1 MACQSEERDVTNPFP
16 ALFQPA
22 AFGPL
27 TLRNR
32 LVMAPMTREFSPGG
46 VPGADVAE
54 YYRRRAEG
62 GVGLIVTEG
71 TLIDHPAANAY
82 SDRVPRFH
90 GNDALNGW
98 KGVVD
103 AVHAVGGHII
113 PQIWHTGA
121 VREPGASG
129 SELPG
134 YGPME
139 LRAEDG
145 TLRCQAMSPADI
157 EAVVNAYGTAAAQAE
172 RLGFDGVEIHGAHG
186 YLVDQFIRES
196 SNARGDAYGGSLDRR
211 LRFALEVVAAVR
223 ANVRPEF
230 PVVFRFSQWKSG
242 DYAARIANDPGHL
255 ARLLEP
261 LSAAGVDVF
270 HASTRRFWEPAFEGS
285 GRTLAAWTRHI
296 TGKPVIAVGGL
307 GLDDKPGPGLPAD
320 APSLRHLEEG
330 FARGDFDFI
339 AAGRALLA
347 DAGWG
352 NKLAD
357 GRLGEIIRFDPS
369 QLETLD

>member
-1 MACQSEERDVTNPFP
+1 MKRPFDR
-16 ALFQPA
+16 LFRPA
-22 AFGPL
+22 AFGPA

-46 VPGADVAE
+46 VPGADVAD
-54 YYRRRAEG
+54 YYRRRAAG

-90 GNDALNGW
+90 GEDALAGW
-98 KGVVD
+98 RRVVA
-103 AVHAVGGHII
+103 AVHAAGGHVI

-129 SELPG
+129 SPLPG
-134 YGPME
+134 CGPVE
-139 LRAEDG
+139 IRAADG
-145 TLRCQAMSPADI
+145 SVRCRAMTRADI
-157 EAVVNAYGTAAAQAE
+157 DAVVRAYGDAAAQAE

-186 YLVDQFIRES
+186 YLVDQFMRAT
-196 SNARGDAYGGSLDRR
+196 SNTRTDGYGGSPAAR

-223 ANVRPEF
+223 AAVQPGF

-242 DYAARIANDPGHL
+242 DYAARIVDSPDEL
-255 ARLLEP
+255 AALLEP

-270 HASTRRFWEPAFEGS
+270 HASTRHFWSPAFAGS
-285 GRTLAAWTRHI
+285 PQTLAAWTRRI

-307 GLDDKPGPGLPAD
+307 GLDDAPGPGLPPD
-320 APSLRHLEEG
+320 SPSLQALREG
-330 FARGDFDFI
+330 LARGDFDFI

-347 DAGWG
+347 DAAWG
-352 NKLAD
+352 DKLRD
-357 GRLGEIIRFDPS
+357 GRLDGIVRFDAS
-369 QLETLD
+369 HLAALD

>member
-1 MACQSEERDVTNPFP
+1 MNTRFD
-16 ALFQPA
+16 ALFRPA
-22 AFGPL
+22 PFGPA

-46 VPGADVAE
+46 VPGGDVAD
-54 YYRRRAEG
+54 YYRRRAAG

-90 GNDALNGW
+90 GADALAGW
-98 KGVVD
+98 QAVVD
-103 AVHAVGGHII
+103 AVHEAGGHVI

-121 VREPGASG
+121 VRVPGASG
-129 SELPG
+129 SPEPG
-134 YGPME
+134 CGPVE
-139 LRAEDG
+139 LRGPSGE
-145 TLRCQAMSPADI
+145 LRCRALPRAEI
-157 EAVVNAYGTAAAQAE
+157 KEIVRAYGEAAAQAE

-186 YLVDQFIRES
+186 YLIDQFVRAA
-196 SNARGDAYGGSLDRR
+196 SNTRTDGYGGSLAAR
-211 LRFALEVVAAVR
+211 LRFALEVVTAVR
-223 ANVRPEF
+223 NAVASSF

-242 DYAARIANDPGHL
+242 DYTARLVDDPKRL

-270 HASTRRFWEPAFEGS
+270 HVSTRRFWEPAFSGS
-285 GRTLAAWTRHI
+285 PRSLAAWTRHI

-307 GLDDKPGPGLPAD
+307 GLDDAPGPGLPAD
-320 APSLRHLEEG
+320 SPSLEHMKTGLE
-330 FARGDFDFI
+330 RGDFDFI

-347 DAGWG
+347 DAAWAD
-352 NKLAD
+352 KLRRERFEA
-357 GRLGEIIRFDPS
+357 ITRFDERH
-369 QLETLD
+369 LATLD